1 MRNGEFADLVFGDK
15 QEGSGGEALHLN
27 ERPKIPTRDGGHG
40 DSEIPRLRSFSG
52 AFFSVSP
59 CSSCS

>member
-1 MRNGEFADLVFGDK
+1 MRKWEFADLVFGDK

-27 ERPKIPTRDGGHG
+27 KRPEIPTKDGGHG
-40 DSEIPRLRSFSG
+40 NSEIPRLRSFSG

-59 CSSCS
+59 CSSYS